1 MTLNV
6 KLTHPKVDQPFV
18 AHTQKQIDL
27 LTEAGREGGA
37 WRVAPGK
44 DNAAAAKAVADPKTN
59 PTED

>member
-6 KLTHPKVDQPFV
+6 KLTHPKIDGEFV
-18 AHTQKQIDL
+18 AHTQAQIDL

-44 DNAAAAKAVADPKTN
+44 ENQAAAKAAADPKTN

>member
-37 WRVAPGK
+37 WRIAPGK
-44 DNAAAAKAVADPKTN
+44 ENKEAASKVADPKTN
-59 PTED
+59 PLED

>member
-18 AHTQKQIDL
+18 AHTQKQI
-27 LTEAGREGGA
+27 
-37 WRVAPGK
+37 
-44 DNAAAAKAVADPKTN
+44 ADPKTN